1 MNEPSEHDIHAYV
14 DGRLEGERRAAVE
27 LYLDRNPERAAEV
40 QAWQRDAQRLRA
52 VFAEVPRLS
61 VNPMLDPVAIRSH
74 RHRRVV
80 ARLAL
85 AAVLVLCVGVGG
97 LGGWQMRGRQTVA
110 ASPPMGDALTAYRLL
125 AMQGG
130 AQPDLISHQEGD
142 LQSWLNRHFQRH
154 VTMPNLSETGFRPVG
169 GRLFATDEGA
179 AAMVLYRDTAGHV
192 ISFYVRPPG
201 PQRHLLPRGKRVE
214 GGLLAQYG
222 SGNGYNFAMVSQVDH
237 ADVQVAARALQPL
250 I

>member
-14 DGRLEGERRAAVE
+14 DGLLEGERRAAME
-27 LYLDRNPERAAEV
+27 LYLARNPERAAEV
-40 QAWQRDAQRLRA
+40 RAWQRDAQRLRA
-52 VFAEVPRLS
+52 VFSGDLLLP
-61 VNPMLDPVAIRSH
+61 VNPTLDPVAIRSR

-80 ARLAL
+80 ARFAL

-97 LGGWQMRGRQTVA
+97 LGGWQMRGRQIVA

-130 AQPDLISHQEGD
+130 AQPDLIQHHDGE
-142 LQSWLNRHFQRH
+142 LQSWLDLHFQRG
-154 VTMPNLSETGFRPVG
+154 VTMPDLSKTGFRPVG
-169 GRLFATDEGA
+169 GRLFATDDGA
-179 AAMVLYRDTAGHV
+179 AAMVLYRDVAGHV

-201 PQRHLLPRGKRVE
+201 PQRHFLPRGKRVE

-222 SGNGYNFAMVSQVDH
+222 SGNGYNYAMVTLVDH